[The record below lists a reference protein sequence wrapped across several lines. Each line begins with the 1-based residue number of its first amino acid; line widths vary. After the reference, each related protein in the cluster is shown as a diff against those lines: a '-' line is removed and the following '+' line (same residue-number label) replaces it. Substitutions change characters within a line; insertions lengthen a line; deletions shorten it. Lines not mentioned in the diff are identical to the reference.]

1 MTTPSVEGAGGLT
14 GCCMVKVLGFQVGS
28 WADPWFLGFI
38 QLSNMVNK
46 GNFFWRTGADEV
58 MWKRIADRVEERT
71 EE

>member
-1 MTTPSVEGAGGLT
+1 
-14 GCCMVKVLGFQVGS
+14 MVKVLGFQVGS